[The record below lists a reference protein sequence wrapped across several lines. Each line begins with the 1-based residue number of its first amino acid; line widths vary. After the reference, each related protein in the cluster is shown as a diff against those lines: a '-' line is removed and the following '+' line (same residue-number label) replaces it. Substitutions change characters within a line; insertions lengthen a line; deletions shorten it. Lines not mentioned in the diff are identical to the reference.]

1 MFLSM
6 SISLLGMFLAVL
18 AVFYII
24 TSNIINCNLN
34 DMIEDGMDEEHKE
47 NIKEEKIYL
56 ISQPHDVKSCNA

>member
-1 MFLSM
+1 M

-56 ISQPHDVKSCNA
+56 ISQPHDVKSCYA

>member
-1 MFLSM
+1 M

-34 DMIEDGMDEEHKE
+34 DIIEDGMDEEHKE

-56 ISQPHDVKSCNA
+56 ISQPHNVKSCNA

>member
-1 MFLSM
+1 M

-56 ISQPHDVKSCNA
+56 ISQPHDVKSCNT